1 MKYLVIGAGG
11 TGGAISTFLAK
22 GGKDVSLIARGDNLT
37 AIRNRGMRL
46 TMRKDGAESTEYVT
60 SIKVY
65 SAEEYETS
73 GETPDVVFLC
83 TKSYSVASVAPFI
96 ERVIDD
102 RTILIPILNGVQMGN
117 FVRRYVSKGR
127 PIDGCIYISARKD
140 GIGGVYLNDGMFRVI
155 FGQEGGFIEDGET
168 ADGTVAPTDSL
179 VDSCVGVTR
188 TEANRIAADL
198 RDSNVRVVVSDNIL
212 RDTLRKFSC
221 IGSLAGAG
229 LYYDGT
235 SKIMQ
240 VPGGPRDL
248 MRDLVRDV
256 VDLAAAMGVSYDVDL
271 VQKTCDIVDHMSPES
286 SASLQRDIWD
296 GHESEF
302 GSLMVEPIRIGA
314 RYGLRM
320 PAFRKVVAEVA
331 PRIGYEL
338 SEADKAL
345 LAE

>member
-37 AIRNRGMRL
+37 AIRDRGMRL
-46 TMRKDGAESTEYVT
+46 TFKKDGVEHTEYVT

-65 SAEEYETS
+65 SAEEYEAL
-73 GETPDVVFLC
+73 GEVPDVVFLC
-83 TKSYSVASVAPFI
+83 TKSYSVESVAPFI

-102 RTILIPILNGVQMGN
+102 RTILIPILNGIQMGN
-117 FVRRYVSKGR
+117 FVRRFVSKGR

-140 GIGGVYLNDGMFRVI
+140 GVGGVYLNDGMFRVI
-155 FGQEGGFIEDGET
+155 FGQEGGFSEEGSQ
-168 ADGTVAPTDSL
+168 A
-179 VDSCVGVTR
+179 GVTR
-188 TEANRIAADL
+188 SEAEQIAADL
-198 RDSNVRVVVSDNIL
+198 RDSNVRVVISDNIL

-229 LYYDGT
+229 LYYDDT
-235 SKIMQ
+235 SKVMQ
-240 VPGGPRDL
+240 VPGGARDL
-248 MRDLVRDV
+248 MCDLVRDV
-256 VDLAAAMGVSYDVDL
+256 VDLAAAMGVSYDIDL
-271 VQKTCDIVDHMSPES
+271 VKKNCDIVDHMSPGS

-302 GSLMVEPIRIGA
+302 ESLMVEPIRIGA
-314 RYGLRM
+314 RFGLEM

-331 PRIGYEL
+331 PRLGL
-338 SEADKAL
+338 SFAY
-345 LAE
+345 